1 MKKLYDDYEQLFDD
15 CHEAISD
22 ARSALLKAARLLDHF
37 KDGEKTPN
45 GADKARDA
53 YNLIC

>member
-1 MKKLYDDYEQLFDD
+1 MEKQYDDYDQLFDD

-22 ARSALLKAARLLDHF
+22 ARAALLKAARLLEHF
-37 KDGEKTPN
+37 EDGEKTPIGSN
-45 GADKARDA
+45 KAMDA

>member
-1 MKKLYDDYEQLFDD
+1 METHYDDYDQLFDD

-22 ARSALLKAARLLDHF
+22 ARAALLKAARLLKHF
-37 KDGEKTPN
+37 EDGEKTPIVSN
-45 GADKARDA
+45 KAMDA